1 VIVGIFLGGLS
12 SRMGSPKAL
21 LPTQDGET
29 LFARTVRIAT
39 EAGLFPCLVG
49 PRPEI
54 VEAIDT
60 AGLRCIEDAVLGC
73 GPLGGLVSLLRHVRG
88 QRVVA
93 LACDMPLVD
102 TATLRALAQA
112 TEGAIV
118 APRRG
123 KYWEPLCA
131 LYDAGTVLATAER
144 RLAAGAHGLQGLLD
158 ECHARGLEVD
168 ERVLHDWD
176 TLADVEATRRTWTTN
191 PS

>member
-1 VIVGIFLGGLS
+1 MIVGIFLGGMS

-21 LPTQDGET
+21 LPVRDGET
-29 LFARTVRIAT
+29 LFARTVRTAK
-39 EAGLFPCLVG
+39 EAGLWPCLVG

-54 VEAIDT
+54 LEALGEH
-60 AGLRCIEDAVLGC
+60 GLLCLDDAVPGC
-73 GPLGGLVSLLRHVRG
+73 GPLGGLVSLLRHAEG

-102 TATLRALAQA
+102 AATLRALAGA

-123 KYWEPLCA
+123 TVWEPLCA
-131 LYDAGTVLATAER
+131 VYDAGRVLAAAER
-144 RLAAGAHGLQGLLD
+144 RLATGAHGLQGLL
-158 ECHARGLEVD
+158 EACQARTFEVD

-176 TLADVEATRRTWTTN
+176 TLADVEATRRAWTTN
-191 PS
+191 PF